1 MNVVESNNN
10 DVKNKKKFL
19 LISFFILLVVVAF
32 LVVNIDSYA
41 GDKRATEATGKDIAQ
56 IESLVE
62 SVKDYPDSPD
72 KDFFYKVVHDGLKD
86 GELQYY
92 EYIDIMDAY
101 SEVNKSE
108 AVF

>member
-10 DVKNKKKFL
+10 DIRNNKIFL
-19 LISFFILLVVVAF
+19 VISFFILLAVVVLLA
-32 LVVNIDSYA
+32 VNIDSYA
-41 GDKRATEATGKDIAQ
+41 GDKRATEATKKDIAQ

-62 SVKDYPDSPD
+62 SVKDYPDSPA
-72 KDFFYKVVHDGLKD
+72 KDFFHKTVNDGLKD

-101 SEVNKSE
+101 SEVNKLE